1 VTIWQ
6 KVPFTDL
13 LIESRDGE
21 WGEGSEK
28 PGHQLCKIIRGTD
41 FSNLKDSNYAL
52 PFRWI
57 PNHLVERKRLQ
68 VGDIVFEMAG
78 GTAKQSTG
86 RSAIL
91 GKAFFSNEKV
101 TPVLCASFC
110 RHLRLDQTKFFPQ
123 FIYYVLQAL
132 YGAGYMAVYNIQ
144 HTGVSRFQYTSFK
157 KKTALDIPSL
167 EVQKKIAAI
176 LSSYDDLIENN
187 QRRIAL
193 LEKMAEE
200 IYREWFVRLRFPGYQ
215 QVKFEKGVPEGWDT
229 NKAAEF
235 IDIVKGKSY
244 GGDELTEN
252 PERIPFV
259 TLKSFN
265 RGGGYREDGLK
276 YYSGRY
282 KEDQVVHLN
291 DVVMAVTDMTQDRV
305 VVGRVARIPNLG
317 SKGAVISLDVIK
329 LIPKKMTP
337 TFLYSYMRHSG
348 FSDFIKEFANGANV
362 LHLKPDLVAQQKIVI
377 PPKTLQEEFSGKAEP
392 IYAQIDALAA
402 ANKRMVMTR
411 DMLLPRLIS
420 GKLSVENLDIQ
431 FPPSMQ
437 DCAS

>member
-1 VTIWQ
+1 MNG
-6 KVPFTDL
+6 
-13 LIESRDGE
+13 LIEFKLQD
-21 WGEGSEK
+21 
-28 PGHQLCKIIRGTD
+28 LCVRVV
-41 FSNLKDSNYAL
+41 S
-52 PFRWI
+52 
-57 PNHLVERKRLQ
+57 
-68 VGDIVFEMAG
+68 G
-78 GTAKQSTG
+78 GTPLRSVSEFYENGAIPWLKTGEVKKGLVYETQEKITEKGLQGSSAKLIPRNSIIIAMYGDGDTAGNVAINKIPLATNQACCNFIVDKEKAHYKFLYYYLKGSYNNLIGLKLGGSQQNLNAQTLRG
-86 RSAIL
+86 FPIRAPALSA
-91 GKAFFSNEKV
+91 
-101 TPVLCASFC
+101 
-110 RHLRLDQTKFFPQ
+110 
-123 FIYYVLQAL
+123 
-132 YGAGYMAVYNIQ
+132 
-144 HTGVSRFQYTSFK
+144 
-157 KKTALDIPSL
+157 
-167 EVQKKIAAI
+167 QKKIAAL

-215 QVKFEKGVPEGWDT
+215 QVKFEKGMPEGWDT

-252 PERIPFV
+252 PEHIPFV

-329 LIPKKMTP
+329 LIPKKMTS

-377 PPKTLQEEFSGKAEP
+377 PPRALQEEFSGKAEP
-392 IYAQIDALAA
+392 IYAQIDVLAA
-402 ANKRMVMTR
+402 ANKRIAMTR
-411 DMLLPRLIS
+411 DILLPRLIS